1 MTLATAMPRRTLGGT
16 GISVSQLGFGG
27 AVVGIPQYLSPG
39 DRDSSAFTDQAER
52 ALARALDLGVTL
64 FDTAPGYGNG
74 RSESL
79 YGAVLSGAR
88 EDIVLS
94 TKLHMRPGEGPL
106 EWEASLSGS
115 LERLRTGHVDVL
127 QVHGSTWSGGQAD
140 WLLGEPAAWL
150 RRVRADGRARAVGV
164 TAETPSGGLEK
175 LVESG
180 TFDTLQVAY
189 NAIYQ
194 GACDYQ
200 RAPFGVIPL
209 AKARGMGVLSMR
221 TATSGVLARLLRAE
235 FPDLPVDR
243 INRLAV
249 KFVLSTPE
257 VDCALVGMAGV
268 DEVSANCALAADTG
282 DRLDLTELH
291 NRFLT

>member
-1 MTLATAMPRRTLGGT
+1 MTVATTMPRRTLGRT

-27 AVVGIPQYLSPG
+27 AVVGIPSYLSPG
-39 DRDSSAFTDQAER
+39 DRDSAAFTEQAEKAIRR
-52 ALARALDLGVTL
+52 AFELGVTL

-74 RSESL
+74 RSESR
-79 YGAVLSGAR
+79 YGAVLAGVR
-88 EDIVLS
+88 EDVVLS
-94 TKLHMRPGEGPL
+94 TKLHMRPGEGPR
-106 EWEASLSGS
+106 EWDASLAAS
-115 LERLRTGHVDVL
+115 LDRLRTDYVDLL
-127 QVHGSTWSGGQAD
+127 QVHGATWAGEQAR
-140 WLLGEPAAWL
+140 WLLGEPAGWL
-150 RRVRADGRARAVGV
+150 AGVRDSGRARAVGV
-164 TAETPSGGLEK
+164 TAETPSGGLET

-180 TFDTLQVAY
+180 AFDTLQVAY
-189 NAIYQ
+189 NVIYQ

-209 AKARGMGVLSMR
+209 AKAQGMGVLTMR
-221 TATSGVLARLLRAE
+221 TATSGVLARLLHAE
-235 FPDLPVDR
+235 FPELPVER

-257 VDCALVGMAGV
+257 VDCALVGMAGE
-268 DEVSANCALAADTG
+268 DEVRANCALAADLG